1 MNHRFSG
8 APGKAR
14 QALLGKELQDGVQ
27 EFRIGLAGH
36 YGFGGLVF
44 GDTPT
49 GNHDHPPSTSFSRAE
64 RLHPSGVRLRS
75 ARYTRLRSASPR
87 KGAGGGKKDKLQ
99 KHFYTGSVD
108 GIPRRATMELS
119 GANHQ
124 SAIRSYKEQIPIVC
138 IGTLA
143 REGRSWILKNPREV
157 RLLEE
162 VV

>member
-1 MNHRFSG
+1 MLKHFTEKILRG
-8 APGKAR
+8 PVDDGE
-14 QALLGKELQDGVQ
+14 ALGTVFKLEHQDGEQ
-27 EFRIGLAGH
+27 
-36 YGFGGLVF
+36 
-44 GDTPT
+44 
-49 GNHDHPPSTSFSRAE
+49 
-64 RLHPSGVRLRS
+64 
-75 ARYTRLRSASPR
+75 
-87 KGAGGGKKDKLQ
+87 GKV
-99 KHFYTGSVD
+99 TIVGSVD
-108 GIPRRATMELS
+108 GIPRRVTMELS